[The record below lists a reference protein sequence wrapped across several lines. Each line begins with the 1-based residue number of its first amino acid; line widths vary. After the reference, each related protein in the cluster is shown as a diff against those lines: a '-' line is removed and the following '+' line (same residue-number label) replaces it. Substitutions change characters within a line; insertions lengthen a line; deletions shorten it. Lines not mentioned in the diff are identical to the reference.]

1 MQLHN
6 PLRAICP
13 TLEADVLVALA
24 DGHPST
30 PGELVRE
37 RAIQA
42 SVSGARRCLERLEE
56 NGVVV
61 ATHVGNRTKFAL
73 NPRHMLAD
81 LVIQAAKGTDLFIEF
96 LSQRIGLWPLS
107 PLQVTLFGSAARG
120 DMGNRSD
127 IDLLFIIPDGA
138 SDDLYERI
146 ADLAVEAY
154 GLTGNDV
161 RPMTYE
167 AAEVHVAPIFDSI
180 TSDGIHVYGDEGW
193 LRRRLAGKTAA

>member
-1 MQLHN
+1 M
-6 PLRAICP
+6 
-13 TLEADVLVALA
+13 
-24 DGHPST
+24 
-30 PGELVRE
+30 
-37 RAIQA
+37 
-42 SVSGARRCLERLEE
+42 
-56 NGVVV
+56 
-61 ATHVGNRTKFAL
+61 
-73 NPRHMLAD
+73 
-81 LVIQAAKGTDLFIEF
+81 IQAAKGTDLFIEF

-180 TSDGIHVYGDEGW
+180 TSEGIHVYGDEGW